1 MISTKMNDDKAASE
15 AIGYITLFG
24 TIILALGIV
33 YLNAG
38 PVLQNTQDAQNMQA
52 AEGVFLLL
60 QQNVGDITQQD
71 APVREVGLDLQESSV
86 GIGDDDMTWV
96 NVSIDGR
103 TFNHSIDRVY
113 YEKVDQRVVY
123 ENAAVIRVSGEQSA
137 MLSEPDWLVQN
148 ETVIV
153 GTVATRGG
161 GSVAGTEG
169 VRIVVRESVSETNT
183 YLDADFNVTVNSRYL
198 GPWETYFRDLNES
211 VDGEVTVSGS
221 AVSLEVEDV
230 DNVVYSEHT
239 LNARLET

>member
-1 MISTKMNDDKAASE
+1 MTDDKAASE

-38 PVLQNTQDAQNMQA
+38 PVLQNTQDAQTVQA

-71 APVREVGLDLQESSV
+71 APVREVGLDLQDSSV
-86 GIGDDDMTWV
+86 GIGDEDATWV
-96 NVSIDGR
+96 NVSVGSE
-103 TFNHSIDRVY
+103 TFNHSVDRVF

-123 ENAAVIRVSGEQSA
+123 ENGAVIRVSGEQSA
-137 MLSEPDWLVQN
+137 MLSEPDWLVSN
-148 ETVIV
+148 DTVIV

-161 GSVAGTEG
+161 GRVGGTEG
-169 VRIVVRESVSETNT
+169 VRIVLRESVGQTDT

-198 GPWETYFRDLNES
+198 GPWETYFTDLNES
-211 VDGEVTVSGS
+211 VDGEVTRSS
-221 AVSLEVEDV
+221 TSVSLEVEDV
-230 DNVVYSEHT
+230 DDVVYSQHT
-239 LNARLET
+239 LDARLET